1 MLFLG
6 AQVLESSNDE
16 QIHSLGDSNCSNSG
30 LMHIR
35 KGFNKENVER
45 NNDTIKHI
53 CYFPRILE

>member
-6 AQVLESSNDE
+6 AQVLESSNAE

-45 NNDTIKHI
+45 KNDTH
-53 CYFPRILE
+53 

>member
-16 QIHSLGDSNCSNSG
+16 QIHSFGDSNCSNSG

-45 NNDTIKHI
+45 NNDTH
-53 CYFPRILE
+53 